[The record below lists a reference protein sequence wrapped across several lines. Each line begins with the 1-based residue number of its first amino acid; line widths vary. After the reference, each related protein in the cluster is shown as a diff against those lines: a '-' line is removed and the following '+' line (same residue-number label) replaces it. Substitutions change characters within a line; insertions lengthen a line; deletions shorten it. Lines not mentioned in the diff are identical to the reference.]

1 MKFKKYINEVTIRD
15 GSEAIEFIEKN
26 CKPYLKD

>member
-1 MKFKKYINEVTIRD
+1 VRFKKYINEVTIKD
-15 GSEAIEFIEKN
+15 GPEAIEFIKKN